1 MLANVALMFI
11 LLRLTNYELR
21 TTNDESKNSSL
32 VTRRSSFVA
41 LALIALIIV
50 WGWLTIPKSS
60 AAETF
65 TIAAI
70 TDMSNQDSDI
80 FAKGGDLFRA
90 GIEGPYADTPEM
102 SQAIFDLNAG
112 LTRQAAE
119 SQPAFVVW
127 PENEF
132 ADADDPQF
140 MEQVGDLAVETGAYI
155 MADTVWRSSAGMHDA
170 ALLMGTDGEE
180 AGRWAKT
187 HLFFSE
193 GDYGFVSG
201 EPIYSIADTPYGKVG
216 GGVCYDYHYLDVV
229 RTLAQNGAQIILMPT
244 DDDFSATPWFPPFHA
259 SDAIFRAAEH
269 RLAFAAGTTN
279 GKSVVVDP
287 YGRIVA
293 EGEINERGVI
303 SGEVFTSPKR
313 TLYTRFGDWFGWL
326 MVVLLPGLAGVSFK
340 KQ

>member
-1 MLANVALMFI
+1 
-11 LLRLTNYELR
+11 
-21 TTNDESKNSSL
+21 
-32 VTRRSSFVA
+32 
-41 LALIALIIV
+41 
-50 WGWLTIPKSS
+50 
-60 AAETF
+60 
-65 TIAAI
+65 
-70 TDMSNQDSDI
+70 MSNQDSDI